1 MLLFVGL
8 ILVAPATVS
17 PGIVTVLQYLTT
29 TRRSKL
35 LAGFLPQSGLVL
47 VVVIMFL
54 AQDYE
59 GIVLFFG
66 VELFNEVNVNVLEYA
81 TLLFPPWTLLA
92 CLFEIWS
99 AEITAEL
106 YNRQR
111 TVPSLPSFPEGATIV
126 TTVSVRTWRVVFP
139 TWTYALAA
147 AKEEEDHSKTP
158 RWYSSPCEGAT
169 IVGFTQNGVLL
180 ELLFLVLNGV
190 VYLGIASY
198 CTSGYYSGRE
208 AVFGQKRKGISLMV
222 DLTNPLATPV
232 LLNLLD
238 TALLRMVTRQ
248 RAAHIVARVS
258 EMLLRN
264 FTA

>member
-1 MLLFVGL
+1 MIGM
-8 ILVAPATVS
+8 A
-17 PGIVTVLQYLTT
+17 YLTAERALT
-29 TRRSKL
+29 ELGAMFSQ
-35 LAGFLPQSGLVL
+35 FLWIYFS
-47 VVVIMFL
+47 
-54 AQDYE
+54 

-66 VELFNEVNVNVLEYA
+66 VESFNEVNVNVMEYA

-158 RWYSSPCEGAT
+158 HWYSSPCEGAT
-169 IVGFTQNGVLL
+169 IVSFTHSGVLL

-190 VYLGIASY
+190 VYLGIRELLHVGLLQLARGDLRTKADRGHHLPRRTRRRRRHAIPRSKKRSNWRHP
-198 CTSGYYSGRE
+198 CARRRTSQR
-208 AVFGQKRKGISLMV
+208 
-222 DLTNPLATPV
+222 
-232 LLNLLD
+232 
-238 TALLRMVTRQ
+238 TR
-248 RAAHIVARVS
+248 
-258 EMLLRN
+258 L
-264 FTA
+264 